1 MRFGETNI
9 AKEKFYATKKPI
21 SIWDVNFDN
30 IVILKLVET
39 ITSSK
44 YLIGYLDKVIRP
56 LALILPKMSRY
67 VKTFKV
73 KDGDKDKNN
82 KLMSFSINDK
92 KLLEKYKATWTKI
105 DDGYIK
111 SKIRTCGDKVYIN
124 FRGLMCQ
131 KMMKNANLLQSFP
144 IIKKIKK

>member
-44 YLIGYLDKVIRP
+44 YLIGYLDKFIRP
-56 LALILPKMSRY
+56 LALILPKMSIY

-82 KLMSFSINDK
+82 KLMSFRINDK

-105 DDGYIK
+105 DDRYIK
-111 SKIRTCGDKVYIN
+111 SIQN
-124 FRGLMCQ
+124 
-131 KMMKNANLLQSFP
+131 KNMR
-144 IIKKIKK
+144 